1 MLGRLIT
8 LSCLVG
14 AANGLFFHIK
24 QGEVKCFVEE
34 VPDETLVSGKT
45 VPLFFS
51 IPVWSAR
58 KATATFCFLF
68 FKRLSLF
75 CTRLITLRCAE
86 TQRLVCSPHKHM

>member
-45 VPLFFS
+45 VPLFFQYQCG
-51 IPVWSAR
+51 PRAKPLRRSA
-58 KATATFCFLF
+58 F
-68 FKRLSLF
+68 SSSS
-75 CTRLITLRCAE
+75 
-86 TQRLVCSPHKHM
+86 V

>member
-1 MLGRLIT
+1 MLGRLIA

-45 VPLFFS
+45 VPLFFFNTS
-51 IPVWSAR
+51 VVRAQSHCNVLSSLLQAFEPVLC
-58 KATATFCFLF
+58 TFDH
-68 FKRLSLF
+68 
-75 CTRLITLRCAE
+75 TE
-86 TQRLVCSPHKHM
+86 VC